1 MSTMNHLQYPDITS
15 QVGLQEN
22 HFSSQTDPFTTR
34 LHFQSSNI
42 ADKLGHSIIPQ
53 VMNETCRYQLNTTL
67 QNFDSMMRYNSI
79 YINTAKN
86 DAATNV
92 ECFKDAATSH
102 TADKKSCASFSSH
115 LLDAK
120 TLPKNYQKSANDGVK
135 FASAICAAAASKSN
149 GISAIVSSAGKS
161 KFMIDVATMT
171 DPLTPEEQ
179 ERLCQWEGFAAVQSG
194 NKVAEY
200 LTGLR
205 EFLKVPATTRMEIKN
220 GLVRATARVQQI
232 ILYLPFCTVKN
243 VRNMPEQGFIK
254 FVLFSCCSYSTTD
267 NVAWFTLRKV
277 EGKCKGLVTF
287 EKV

>member
-1 MSTMNHLQYPDITS
+1 MNHLQYPDITS

-22 HFSSQTDPFTTR
+22 HFSSQTDPFATR
-34 LHFQSSNI
+34 LHFQSNNI

-79 YINTAKN
+79 YINTKS
-86 DAATNV
+86 DAATSV
-92 ECFKDAATSH
+92 ECFKDTHS
-102 TADKKSCASFSSH
+102 ADKKACLPFNNH
-115 LLDAK
+115 LVDAK
-120 TLPKNYQKSANDGVK
+120 SLPKNYQKSGNDK
-135 FASAICAAAASKSN
+135 FSLNICSNNKSN
-149 GISAIVSSAGKS
+149 GISATVSSKS

-205 EFLKVPATTRMEIKN
+205 EFLKVT
-220 GLVRATARVQQI
+220 I
-232 ILYLPFCTVKN
+232 ILNLRLLSRTTFHPGVIS
-243 VRNMPEQGFIK
+243 VG
-254 FVLFSCCSYSTTD
+254 SYSGEE
-267 NVAWFTLRKV
+267 FSRKRLLRTESILNIRV
-277 EGKCKGLVTF
+277 CRYTAY
-287 EKV
+287 

>member
-1 MSTMNHLQYPDITS
+1 MNHLQYPDITS

-22 HFSSQTDPFTTR
+22 HFSSQTDPFATR
-34 LHFQSSNI
+34 LHFQSNNI

-79 YINTAKN
+79 YINTKN
-86 DAATNV
+86 DVATNV
-92 ECFKDAATSH
+92 ECFKDTHS
-102 TADKKSCASFSSH
+102 ADKKTCLPFNNH
-115 LLDAK
+115 LVDAK
-120 TLPKNYQKSANDGVK
+120 SLPKNYLKSGNDK
-135 FASAICAAAASKSN
+135 FPLNVCSTNKSN
-149 GISAIVSSAGKS
+149 GISVTVSSKS

-205 EFLKVPATTRMEIKN
+205 EFLKVTT
-220 GLVRATARVQQI
+220 
-232 ILYLPFCTVKN
+232 ILYRILINC
-243 VRNMPEQGFIK
+243 RY
-254 FVLFSCCSYSTTD
+254 FSAKRSI
-267 NVAWFTLRKV
+267 
-277 EGKCKGLVTF
+277 
-287 EKV
+287 